1 MLLSSA
7 YCNTV
12 GELQSIATAAAAQRT
27 KNVDVHSQLEH
38 VAEDCTTALRECDA
52 LVDELREMREFQQS
66 EIVSAESLQSYVG
79 RPEGIFHCEKCNF
92 AADTSLNLL
101 IAVVIC

>member
-1 MLLSSA
+1 M
-7 YCNTV
+7 
-12 GELQSIATAAAAQRT
+12 Q
-27 KNVDVHSQLEH
+27 SQLEH

-79 RPEGIFHCEKCNF
+79 RPEGICLQPIPRELYTTRRVEHGINQHGYHNTQPAFK
-92 AADTSLNLL
+92 SL
-101 IAVVIC
+101 APYD

>member
-1 MLLSSA
+1 ML
-7 YCNTV
+7 
-12 GELQSIATAAAAQRT
+12 
-27 KNVDVHSQLEH
+27 VDVQSQLEH
-38 VAEDCTTALRECDA
+38 VAEDCTISIRECDQ

-66 EIVSAESLQSYVG
+66 EIVSAESLQSNLG
-79 RPEGIFHCEKCNF
+79 HPEGSFHCEKCNF